1 MLLIILLDL
10 SLLASYWYW
19 MTQTFY
25 HVNLG
30 YRLAKFTARYQLN
43 GHLCHQKITLL
54 HLTLLL
60 YNVQTLWGTC
70 HLILVQFL
78 HILSMYVNCTEI
90 LSHNKRN
97 KLWIQ
102 KHVKAWDVLEHL
114 QNMNDSVINT
124 VRVRV
129 DGCDFQIFFG
139 W

>member
-1 MLLIILLDL
+1 M
-10 SLLASYWYW
+10 
-19 MTQTFY
+19 
-25 HVNLG
+25 
-30 YRLAKFTARYQLN
+30 
-43 GHLCHQKITLL
+43 
-54 HLTLLL
+54 
-60 YNVQTLWGTC
+60 
-70 HLILVQFL
+70 QFL

-90 LSHNKRN
+90 LSHNKHN